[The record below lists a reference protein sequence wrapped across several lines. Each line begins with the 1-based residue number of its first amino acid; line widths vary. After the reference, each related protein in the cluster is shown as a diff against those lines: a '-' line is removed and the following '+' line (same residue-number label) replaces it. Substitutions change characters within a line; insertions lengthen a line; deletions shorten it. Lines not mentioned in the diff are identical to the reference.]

1 MAANPYE
8 KYRQV
13 QVTSAN
19 PASLILMLYDGTI
32 RHLQQAKTKIPELE
46 GAETDKKMKLLEDVT
61 NHLIIAQKAIGEL
74 KRSLRLDVWEG
85 AENLYALYQYLFF
98 RLVDANMQKDVKPV
112 EEVIH
117 IMSELREAWAQAAQ
131 NLRGKAPTSPA
142 GAKSTI
148 A

>member
-32 RHLQQAKTKIPELE
+32 RHLQQARAKIPDLDT
-46 GAETDKKMKLLEDVT
+46 AEVDKKMKLLEEVT

-98 RLVDANMQKDVKPV
+98 RLVDANMQKDIKPID
-112 EEVIH
+112 EVIK
-117 IMSELREAWAQAAQ
+117 IMTELREAWAQAAQ
-131 NLRGKAPTSPA
+131 NLRKTAAATPTRSA
-142 GAKSTI
+142 
-148 A
+148 

>member
-32 RHLQQAKTKIPELE
+32 RHLQQARGKVVELE
-46 GAETDKKMKLLEDVT
+46 TAETDRKIKLLEEIT
-61 NHLIIAQKAIGEL
+61 NHLIIGQKAIGEL

-98 RLVDANMQKDVKPV
+98 RLVDANMQKEVAPV
-112 EEVIH
+112 DEVIK

-131 NLRGKAPTSPA
+131 NLRKGPA
-142 GAKSTI
+142 AAAKSTI

>member
-32 RHLQQAKTKIPELE
+32 RHLQQARTKIPDMES
-46 GAETDKKMKLLEDVT
+46 AESEKKMKLVEDVS

-98 RLVDANMQKDVKPV
+98 RLVDANMQKNLEPI
-112 EEVIH
+112 EEVLR
-117 IMSELREAWAQAAQ
+117 IMTELREAWAEAAQ
-131 NLRGKAPTSPA
+131 NVRKASAAAAPSMKA
-142 GAKSTI
+142 
-148 A
+148 

>member
-32 RHLQQAKTKIPELE
+32 RHLQQAKTKIPDMES
-46 GAETDKKMKLLEDVT
+46 AESEKKMKLVEDIS

-98 RLVDANMQKDVKPV
+98 RLVDANMQKTLEPI
-112 EEVIH
+112 EEVLR
-117 IMSELREAWAQAAQ
+117 IMTELREAWAEAAQ
-131 NLRGKAPTSPA
+131 NVRKQAAAAAPSMKA
-142 GAKSTI
+142 
-148 A
+148 

>member
-19 PASLILMLYDGTI
+19 PASLILMLYDGTL
-32 RHLQQAKTKIPELE
+32 RHLQQARTKIQELAE
-46 GAETDKKMKLLEDVT
+46 AETERKMKLLEDIT

-98 RLVDANMQKDVKPV
+98 RLVDANMQKDTKPV
-112 EEVIH
+112 DEVIK
-117 IMSELREAWAQAAQ
+117 IMSELRDAWAQAAQ
-131 NLRGKAPTSPA
+131 NLRKAGA
-142 GAKSTI
+142 GMTAKSTI